1 MGNTI
6 NVFVVESHPIYRC
19 GLAHCLH
26 ELPNVQLVSEAASAA
41 DARESAAFA
50 EANLVLVDNELPEA
64 PALVREIADRNDTDA
79 IVMVARADADVVEAA
94 HAGAI
99 GFLSKETLTPEV
111 LAGAVQAASSGTS
124 VITTGLLAGLV
135 EPHRNGRSRATHYQA
150 TAAALTA
157 REQRVLGLLAEGHPT
172 REVAE
177 RLCYSE
183 RTVKNVLHDAITK
196 LGARS
201 RSQAVAYAVRD
212 GLI

>member
-6 NVFVVESHPIYRC
+6 NVFVVESQPIYRC
-19 GLAHCLH
+19 GLAHCLD

-41 DARESAAFA
+41 DARASAAFT
-50 EANLVLVDNELPEA
+50 EANLVLVDNELPDA
-64 PALVREIADRNDTDA
+64 PGLVREIADRKDAEA
-79 IVMVARADADVVEAA
+79 IVIVTSADADVVEAA
-94 HAGAI
+94 HAGAT

-124 VITTGLLAGLV
+124 VIGPGLLAALV
-135 EPHRNGRSRATHYQA
+135 EPQRNGRARAPQYDT
-150 TAAALTA
+150 TAGALTA
-157 REQRVLGLLAEGHPT
+157 REQRVLSLLADGHPT

-177 RLCYSE
+177 RLSYSE

-201 RSQAVAYAVRD
+201 RSQAVAHAVRD